1 MKVRF
6 ALFSITAGC
15 TTVFL
20 ASAFAQTLDPPSRQ
34 QISPKVTFPA
44 DVKLA
49 DPTSDPFG
57 RPFPQSGLFR
67 VPTHDWRIQ
76 NDEAGIAPIVHELG
90 NAKSDSE
97 RESVKTRLSEELE
110 KAFATRQKR
119 HLKELEALEAKVKEL
134 KDLVAKR
141 QENRREIIA
150 NRRDQ
155 ILREAQGL
163 GW

>member
-20 ASAFAQTLDPPSRQ
+20 ASAFAQTLDPVSRPQ
-34 QISPKVTFPA
+34 TSPKVTFPS

-67 VPTHDWRIQ
+67 VPTHDWRVQ
-76 NDEAGIAPIVHELG
+76 NEEAAIAPIVHELG